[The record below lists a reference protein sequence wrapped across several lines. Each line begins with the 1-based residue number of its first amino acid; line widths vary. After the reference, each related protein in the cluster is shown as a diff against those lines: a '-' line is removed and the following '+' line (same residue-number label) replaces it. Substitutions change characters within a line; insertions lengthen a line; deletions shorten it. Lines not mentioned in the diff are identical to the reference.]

1 MQLTFISLLNIS
13 SMSFVNVAPNCVTIS
28 TIADSL
34 PATFPG
40 AIALFATVVETVR
53 NIICLLT
60 LNFNLKLKKNVWN
73 NLIDQRKIGDF
84 VLRKF
89 HGNI

>member
-1 MQLTFISLLNIS
+1 
-13 SMSFVNVAPNCVTIS
+13 MSFVNVAPNCVTIS

-34 PATFPG
+34 PAAFPG

-60 LNFNLKLKKNVWN
+60 LNFNLKLKKKCVEQCGSSTYVLNKP
-73 NLIDQRKIGDF
+73 KIANF
-84 VLRKF
+84 VIKKF
-89 HGNI
+89 N